1 MDKIKVLVVE
11 DEVLIADDI
20 CKALHELDYI
30 PIDPAITYTEAIAT
44 IEREKPD
51 IAILDIHL
59 SGSKTGI
66 DLAKKIRQSYN
77 FPFIFLTANSDPY
90 TLNKA
95 KEVMPNAYLIK
106 PFSKKELYTS
116 IEIALHNFSSQEQI
130 LKNTNLTAVDSLFVK
145 DKSNFRKI
153 YFKDILYL
161 KSAHVYIEI
170 VLKNNQNIVTR
181 ASLNDVIHKLNNNFL
196 RVHRGFIINKQHLKE
211 IGNTI
216 LVIENTEIPIG
227 KKYKENVLKSITYI

>member
-1 MDKIKVLVVE
+1 MEKIKVLVVE

-20 CKALHELDYI
+20 CKALHELSYA
-30 PIDPAITYTEAIAT
+30 PLDPAITYTEAIAK
-44 IEREKPD
+44 IESEKPD

-77 FPFIFLTANSDPY
+77 FPFIFLTANSDNY

-116 IEIALHNFSSQEQI
+116 IEIALHNFTSQERG
-130 LKNTNLTAVDSLFVK
+130 LKNSSPTTVDSLFIK

-153 YFKDILYL
+153 YFKDILYF

-170 VLKNNQNIVTR
+170 VLKNGQNIVTR
-181 ASLNDVIHKLNNNFL
+181 SSLNEVSNKLNNNFL

-211 IGNTI
+211 IQNNV

-227 KKYKENVLKSITYI
+227 SKYKVNVLKAINYI